1 MTYITTYP
9 PSGVRVFNATWT
21 ALHTLLERIHVLRK
35 RPQYIF
41 RSPLPRCVVVIRHT
55 TDMQPLPYDRDC
67 RSGIHITRWKEI
79 YLFID
84 ASLQK
89 SKLLKINVESKSQL
103 ACHLLRLV

>member
-9 PSGVRVFNATWT
+9 PSGVRVFNATRT

-55 TDMQPLPYDRDC
+55 TYMQPLPYDRDC
-67 RSGIHITRWKEI
+67 PQISLVLRGQIRDSHHLVEGNLPFYRSIVTEK
-79 YLFID
+79 
-84 ASLQK
+84 
-89 SKLLKINVESKSQL
+89 
-103 ACHLLRLV
+103 